1 MERKY
6 YRTSLQDI
14 LALVKCNRMEEFSA
28 QKLTSRSYFTGDF
41 SSDRLTEVLKIAE
54 KQQAYMIVQFQKV
67 AQEMK
72 SELLDRQ
79 KEIIGLQSDLIT
91 AREQQLSDL
100 KSTIES
106 VEKSVKS
113 EIRLYREAVAT
124 TDNSGTVDRNMLKQV
139 FKDVVAE
146 EDWGRNFMIF
156 GLEEEKKEPL
166 PDKVTEMLSK
176 LGEKQNIEVSR
187 LGQQSLALK
196 KKFVLPVKVTVAN
209 STIVQQILRKSRHP
223 RHHDQYKTVFISPDR
238 SAHERAEHKRLG
250 LELKEKAGQ

>member
-1 MERKY
+1 
-6 YRTSLQDI
+6 
-14 LALVKCNRMEEFSA
+14 
-28 QKLTSRSYFTGDF
+28 
-41 SSDRLTEVLKIAE
+41 
-54 KQQAYMIVQFQKV
+54 MIVQFQKV

-100 KSTIES
+100 KSTVES
-106 VEKSVKS
+106 VEESVKS
-113 EIRLYREAVAT
+113 EIRLYSEAVAT

-146 EDWGRNFMIF
+146 EDRGRNFMIF
-156 GLEEEKKEPL
+156 GLEEEKKESL

-196 KKFVLPVKVTVAN
+196 K
-209 STIVQQILRKSRHP
+209 
-223 RHHDQYKTVFISPDR
+223 
-238 SAHERAEHKRLG
+238 
-250 LELKEKAGQ
+250 